1 MTLRKTFM
9 LIRLRVFGA
18 LERYLGGD
26 HHEVELPQGATV
38 RDLMDLIDERW
49 GDELPSQFWDPEM
62 KRFKGPVLIMSEGV
76 DVLDQDM
83 PLADQQQ
90 LMLLVSLSGG

>member
-1 MTLRKTFM
+1 M
-9 LIRLRVFGA
+9 LIRLRIFGA

-26 HHEVELPQGATV
+26 RHEVELRQGATV

-49 GDELPSQFWDPEM
+49 GDELPSQFWDPER
-62 KRFKGPVLIMSEGV
+62 KRFQGPVLIMSEGV
-76 DVLDQDM
+76 DVLDQEL

-90 LMLLVSLSGG
+90 LMILVPLSGG